1 MGIAGSSAWDVSPQ
15 AACILVTPDMSSR
28 GMGRGPPTKERIDK
42 VVRGVQPSGSDVVR
56 LVCIMASH
64 RQLPNLKFLS
74 CCVTRC
80 NKVSDFEPSTERR
93 TSGCMPLKAT

>member
-42 VVRGVQPSGSDVVR
+42 VVRGV
-56 LVCIMASH
+56 
-64 RQLPNLKFLS
+64 
-74 CCVTRC
+74 
-80 NKVSDFEPSTERR
+80 
-93 TSGCMPLKAT
+93 